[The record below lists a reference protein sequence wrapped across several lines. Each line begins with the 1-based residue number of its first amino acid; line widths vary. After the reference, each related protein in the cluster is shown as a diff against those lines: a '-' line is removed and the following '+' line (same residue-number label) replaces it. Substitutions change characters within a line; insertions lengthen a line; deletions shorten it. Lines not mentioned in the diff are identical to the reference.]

1 VAHGQSYQLRRLASL
16 KPDRQDWPVYGP
28 FSLALTLALSPA
40 QDVKPAAEHVELSS
54 EQCRARGLDFF
65 VGFGPREAPTLLE
78 VYIDPTASELGP
90 LRLWLEVRRIAGE
103 RGDELRI
110 ELVPSRA
117 GLAQGDTESDAVRMW
132 FMAIASLGQAE
143 PALRLLERQGWPL
156 VAAELRTEEGR
167 ARLARELQLEP
178 AAIEQQRTGAPGTCL
193 RRSLDR
199 ASNHLAAHTMGQR
212 RSIIGVVDRDG
223 HEQFLDVDTELT
235 ELRTQIDRLITV
247 PGFVDET
254 VGFVPFG
261 PTMPGQTSRLDRT
274 FPATGVLVGG
284 DALPHRLVLFVE
296 DEEHGRLPDLLGPAM
311 RFRGQHPG
319 RLSVQLI
326 AAGVSSRAIS
336 LRRRLCAARTLGLEV
351 EYLLHLA
358 DPPAV
363 RRLHEDDLY
372 EVLVPVA
379 DSDACSDSEALESSD
394 EQAAGPEARGSSDF
408 GHPRGAWLDGRP
420 VNPADLESL
429 EWQLDSELR
438 PSMIDWLLTPDRLA
452 GEGVAVEF

>member
-1 VAHGQSYQLRRLASL
+1 MFGAL
-16 KPDRQDWPVYGP
+16 
-28 FSLALTLALSPA
+28 SLALVLALSPA
-40 QDVKPAAEHVELSS
+40 PAENANQRELSS
-54 EQCRARGLDFF
+54 EQCRAQGYDFF

-78 VYIDPTASELGP
+78 VYIDPTESETSP

-110 ELVPSRA
+110 ELVPSR
-117 GLAQGDTESDAVRMW
+117 GGVSQSDAETDSVRLW
-132 FMAIASLGQAE
+132 FMAVASLGKAE
-143 PALRLLERQGWPL
+143 QALRLLDRQGWPL
-156 VAAELRTEEGR
+156 VAAELRSEEGR
-167 ARLARELQLEP
+167 ARLAHDLQLK
-178 AAIEQQRTGAPGTCL
+178 AKAVEQLRTGASAGCL

-199 ASNHLAAHTMGQR
+199 ASNHLAAQTTGQR
-212 RSIIGVVDRDG
+212 SSLIGVVDRDG
-223 HEQFLDVDTELT
+223 HEQFQWVDTELT

-247 PGFVDET
+247 PGLADEP

-261 PTMPGQTSRLDRT
+261 PSISGQTSRLDRT
-274 FPATGVLVGG
+274 FPDTGVLVGG

-296 DEEHGRLPDLLGPAM
+296 DEEHGRLPDWLAPAM
-311 RFRGQHPG
+311 RFRGQYPG

-351 EYLLHLA
+351 EYMLHLA
-358 DPPAV
+358 EPPAV

-372 EVLVPVA
+372 EVLLPVA
-379 DSDACSDSEALESSD
+379 DSDACSDSEALDSGNKNKSG
-394 EQAAGPEARGSSDF
+394 GPEAPGGSDF

-429 EWQLDSELR
+429 EWQLDSEVR
-438 PSMIDWLLTPDRLA
+438 PSIIDWLLTPDRLA
-452 GEGVAVEF
+452 GEGVAFEF